1 MSNVSIPAVTVENIG
16 TLRIVRTANKEVG
29 SVLDLKVNGVV
40 VGQAFPLYSTKTQR
54 SWNASMH
61 ATVNGVE
68 VQFAQEGVFS
78 AIRIARAFEDA
89 VKYAVS
95 NGEQGQPLPAPAA
108 QTDAPATAEAQAEA
122 PAAQTEDAPETPA
135 AEAKPARKGGSKGSS
150 KGGSKK

>member
-89 VKYAVS
+89 VKHAVS

-108 QTDAPATAEAQAEA
+108 AEAQAEAQAEA
-122 PAAQTEDAPETPA
+122 PVAQTEDAPETPA
-135 AEAKPARKGGSKGSS
+135 AEAKPARKGGSKG
-150 KGGSKK
+150 GSKK